1 MKILVWNFFDN
12 YGDFITKEL
21 KKKHLIYRVNFLDK
35 KNLAY
40 KLLNIE
46 FLVKNFDEKKF
57 DKKKFFFKIYNNN
70 KENWFNAVHS
80 RGLYKNVSFFQLS
93 TILKAQILTI
103 YQFLKTEKFTH
114 LIITPYLSVGFD
126 YLTYK
131 ICRSLKI
138 KTIIMQSIFRNRFF
152 YTYNL
157 NDWGSF
163 NLSKNKFKIINNK
176 DCLKR
181 NKLFYMQDNFY
192 LKTKFPI
199 KIFFPNIFSFFLI
212 KNIIYKIKNFKNNL
226 NLYKFW
232 KLNNK
237 KKMISL
243 NPPKHYIYFAL
254 HFQAEATTIALAN
267 DYLAQNRAIKKLHDS
282 LPDNFKLIIKE
293 HPAQLDFYHRDE
305 WFYKE
310 LKYLNKVTFT
320 NVNDDN
326 FKLIKESAAVA
337 TLTGTIGFEALREG
351 KPVITFGLAW
361 YNFLPGV
368 FKWHKDLNI
377 KKIIKYEVNVDLI
390 NSKMRLI
397 TKKMGNGV
405 DSMDWSQA
413 SDFTSAYK
421 KIDLDNNKESFITAH
436 SIQKLL

>member
-40 KLLNIE
+40 KLSNIE

-57 DKKKFFFKIYNNN
+57 NKKKIFFKIYDNN

-80 RGLYKNVSFFQLS
+80 RGLFKNISFFQL
-93 TILKAQILTI
+93 TTLLKAQILTI
-103 YQFLKTEKFTH
+103 HQFLKTEKFTH
-114 LIITPYLSVGFD
+114 LIITPYLSMGLD

-131 ICRSLKI
+131 ICKSLKI
-138 KTIIMQSIFRNRFF
+138 KTILVQSIFRNRFF
-152 YTYNL
+152 YTYDL

-163 NLSKNKFKIINNK
+163 KLSKNNFKIIDNK

-181 NKLFYMQDNFY
+181 NEIFYMQDNFY
-192 LKTKFPI
+192 LKTKFPL
-199 KIFFPNIFSFFLI
+199 KIFFPRIFSIFLI
-212 KNIIYKIKNFKNNL
+212 KNILHKIQSFKNNL

-232 KLNNK
+232 KLHNK
-237 KKMISL
+237 KKMVSS
-243 NPPKHYIYFAL
+243 NPPENYIYFAL

-267 DYLAQNRAIKKLHDS
+267 DYLAQNKAIKKLHDI
-282 LPDNFKLIIKE
+282 LPHNFKLIIKE
-293 HPAQLDFYHRDE
+293 HPAQADFYHRDE
-305 WFYKE
+305 WFNKE
-310 LKYLNKVTFT
+310 LKYLNKIIIT

-326 FKLIKESAAVA
+326 FKLIRASKAIA

-368 FKWHKDLNI
+368 FKWHKNLNI
-377 KKIIKYEVNVDLI
+377 NKILKYKVDVDLI
-390 NSKMRLI
+390 NNKMRLI

-405 DSMDWSQA
+405 DSIDWSHA
-413 SDFTSAYK
+413 SDFTSGYQK
-421 KIDLDNNKESFITAH
+421 QELNHNKESFITAN